1 MVFAAA
7 IRSPARWTHLA
18 ALPLS
23 RIAKYAFSSH
33 HSRDLYCLRDQRK
46 HNLKP
51 LRYSIEA
58 NMQNK
63 LSKAA
68 RAKRQLSVP
77 TPAEMRLL
85 QILWDRDE
93 ATVEDVVNAHPEKER
108 PNYKTTQTL
117 LRIME
122 QKGFITHESRGRVFV
137 FRPLV
142 PRKTIDYLSIQALV
156 SRNFHGST
164 SGLLINLL
172 EASPI
177 KKKQLDELEAYMR
190 EYRKRYQLGD
200 RE

>member
-1 MVFAAA
+1 M
-7 IRSPARWTHLA
+7 
-18 ALPLS
+18 
-23 RIAKYAFSSH
+23 
-33 HSRDLYCLRDQRK
+33 RK
-46 HNLKP
+46 KLLKVG
-51 LRYSIEA
+51 REK
-58 NMQNK
+58 Q
-63 LSKAA
+63 
-68 RAKRQLSVP
+68 QLSVP

-85 QILWDRDE
+85 QVLWDREE
-93 ATVEDVVNAHPEKER
+93 ATVDDVVNAHPEKER

-142 PRKTIDYLSIQALV
+142 SRKTIDQLSIQALV
-156 SRNFHGST
+156 SRNFRGSA

-177 KKKQLDELEAYMR
+177 KKKQLDELEAYIR

-200 RE
+200 RQ